1 MTSYNFEVAAKNAV
15 IQVMK
20 LNTTIDKLELVWFAH
35 ELGYKK
41 CTIWGSPMGI
51 RYAEITYNKDNDEMY
66 VDIYQKISNT
76 LIPGD
81 KLNFKAMQKRNEY
94 MVDLADRVIVVW
106 DGSKG
111 GTANCVKY
119 AENVGKKIIRIEP
132 QNRECIVGGKKYEY
146 GEFKS
151 IHDYIGCVMSLNWR
165 LCVAM

>member
-1 MTSYNFEVAAKNAV
+1 MTSYNFKVAAKNAV

-41 CTIWGSPMGI
+41 CIIWGRPMGI
-51 RYAEITYNKDNDEMY
+51 RYAEVTYNKDNDEMY

-132 QNRECIVGGKKYEY
+132 
-146 GEFKS
+146 
-151 IHDYIGCVMSLNWR
+151 
-165 LCVAM
+165 